1 LVSFDT
7 FFLFAAY
14 LVLLLSAAYV
24 LSQRRKM
31 KRRGSLTTRT
41 VGGRSI
47 AVRTD
52 WNRCMGASSC
62 VEIAP
67 KVFRIDWERKK
78 SVFDPAPLE
87 VLDENGADPETILR
101 AAQSCPYR
109 AIILEDGETRERIFP
124 MD

>member
-14 LVLLLSAAYV
+14 VVLLLSAAYV

-41 VGGRSI
+41 VGGRRI

-52 WNRCMGASSC
+52 WNRCMGAASC

-87 VLDENGADPETILR
+87 VLDENGADPETIFR

>member
-87 VLDENGADPETILR
+87 VLDENGADPETIFR

>member
-1 LVSFDT
+1 LVSADDL
-7 FFLFAAY
+7 FLFSAY
-14 LVLLLSAAYV
+14 VLLLVSAVYV
-24 LSQRRKM
+24 LRQRRKM
-31 KRRGSLTTRT
+31 KRRGSWTSRT
-41 VGGRSI
+41 IGGRNF

-62 VEIAP
+62 IEIAP

-87 VLDENGADPETILR
+87 VLDEKGADPETIFR

-109 AIILEDGETRERIFP
+109 AIILEDVETHERVFP
-124 MD
+124 FD

>member
-7 FFLFAAY
+7 FFLFSAY
-14 LVLLLSAAYV
+14 MVLLFSAVFV
-24 LSQRRKM
+24 LNQRRKM
-31 KRRGSLTTRT
+31 KRRGSMTTRI
-41 VGGRSI
+41 VGGRNI

-67 KVFRIDWERKK
+67 KVFHIDWERKK

-87 VLDENGADPETILR
+87 VLDEKGADAETIFR

-109 AIILEDGETRERIFP
+109 AIILEDAESRERIFP
-124 MD
+124 MQ